1 MIRAAMKFQLA
12 VITLVAALFSLACID
27 VTRLEVQTGG
37 VTTGPDGLMLEVTI
51 SNVGDPQDIA
61 SIENGIVAL
70 DDQGNSWVP
79 LDSCS
84 SIVGQTAREGAPIT
98 GTLCFP
104 FQREDDTGVVVDYI
118 SPSTRLVYI
127 MLTDNLFVSDQSQYF
142 IRPIGSDVPQE
153 PSSATQPC
161 ETTASIDVTVWERKA
176 NGAIYLSTRAPGERW
191 QTHQTPLDMSQESES
206 GRFYQGSATTVSF
219 PVTCEPE

>member
-12 VITLVAALFSLACID
+12 LITLVVSLFSLACID

-37 VTTGPDGLMLEVTI
+37 VTTGADGLMLEVTI
-51 SNVGDPQDIA
+51 SNVGDPQDIV
-61 SIENGIVAL
+61 SIENGLVAL
-70 DDQGNSWVP
+70 DDRGNSWVP

-84 SIVGQTAREGAPIT
+84 SIVGQTVREGSPLT

-104 FQREDDTGVVVDYI
+104 FQRVDDTGVVVDYI
-118 SPSTRLVYI
+118 SPGTRLVYI

-142 IRPIGSDVPQE
+142 IRPIGSDVPEE

-161 ETTASIDVTVWERKA
+161 EATVSIDVTVWERKS
-176 NGAIYLSTRAPGERW
+176 NGAI
-191 QTHQTPLDMSQESES
+191 
-206 GRFYQGSATTVSF
+206 
-219 PVTCEPE
+219 